1 MEKNKLEEIKRQIKA
16 DLQYCGLL
24 DKYEV
29 HIKSQCE
36 NNILKFD
43 EILVETEYDDTLK
56 DIEETI
62 IEFVKQNYND
72 NIFWVCIHQ
81 IYEVED

>member
-1 MEKNKLEEIKRQIKA
+1 MFQTIRKKDNTRMNINNL
-16 DLQYCGLL
+16 
-24 DKYEV
+24 YEV

-36 NNILKFD
+36 NNILNFD

-72 NIFWVCIHQ
+72 NIFWVCIHP
-81 IYEVED
+81 IYEAED